1 MIIVPGS
8 SAGDIEGVTAGD
20 GLSGGGTSGTVSVA
34 LDLNELTGAT
44 LADGDSLV
52 FVDANDSNASRK
64 ETLSDVLDLIAGTVG
79 TTGLDRSGACL
90 LYTSD
95 AADE

>member
-52 FVDANDSNASRK
+52 FVDANAVSYTHL
-64 ETLSDVLDLIAGTVG
+64 TLPTPPYV
-79 TTGLDRSGACL
+79 
-90 LYTSD
+90 
-95 AADE
+95 